1 MPDVLLDKVFF
12 GVCIL
17 VGAFVALW
25 PVTFF
30 RAITFGRFDQ
40 HAVASRLMRIV
51 QITAAVVAVS
61 FAIRLV
67 TDLFERM
74 R

>member
-17 VGAFVALW
+17 VAVFVALR

-30 RAITFGRFDQ
+30 RAITLGRFSP
-40 HAVASRLMRIV
+40 HEVSARHMRVV
-51 QITAAVVAVS
+51 QIIAAVMAVS
-61 FAIRLV
+61 FVIRLV
-67 TDLFERM
+67 TDLV
-74 R
+74 

>member
-40 HAVASRLMRIV
+40 HEVGPRLIRIV
-51 QITAAVVAVS
+51 QITSAVTAVS

-67 TDLFERM
+67 TDLFEQTR
-74 R
+74 